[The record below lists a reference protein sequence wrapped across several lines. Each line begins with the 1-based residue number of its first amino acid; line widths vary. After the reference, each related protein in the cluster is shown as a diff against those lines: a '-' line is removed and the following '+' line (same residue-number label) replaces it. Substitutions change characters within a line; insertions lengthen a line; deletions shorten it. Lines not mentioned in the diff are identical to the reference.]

1 MHSSDPIYESQPFTD
16 NKFAHRDSKNC
27 SCFNCYNINQYPKYN
42 ECEDA
47 FYEYQEKR
55 EQDSLKSLITHIQNQ
70 KEPPCTK
77 FKCPNIEKCKR
88 EKIECKSFRFYVNN
102 NDYSKKREK
111 DIMISLREIV

>member
-1 MHSSDPIYESQPFTD
+1 M
-16 NKFAHRDSKNC
+16 NKYASHQESKNC
-27 SCFNCYNINQYPKYN
+27 ECFHCLSITPH
-42 ECEDA
+42 EHEDT
-47 FYEYQEKR
+47 YVNVVHLRDSYQ
-55 EQDSLKSLITHIQNQ
+55 SLLTHIKNQ